1 MSPGDPATCQPGLG
15 LAFLPRLLLEVQR
28 RDCVPGAEALSPPLC
43 RDVGLDLSMLL
54 AAASGLLRGQ
64 EKAWHCPRVTAAAL
78 SSAEGLQG

>member
-54 AAASGLLRGQ
+54 AAASGFYGAKRRRG
-64 EKAWHCPRVTAAAL
+64 T
-78 SSAEGLQG
+78 AEGHSGSTEQRGGGFRG